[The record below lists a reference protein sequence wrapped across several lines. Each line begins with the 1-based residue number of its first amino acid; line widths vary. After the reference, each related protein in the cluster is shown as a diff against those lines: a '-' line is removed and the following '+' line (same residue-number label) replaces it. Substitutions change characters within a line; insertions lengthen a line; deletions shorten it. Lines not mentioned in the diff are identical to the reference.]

1 MNLLDLF
8 LEGDGTSYFTFH
20 LEALEKHLL
29 LPVIETVNLTAFI
42 QYLLNKIQLLKKP
55 IKTEE

>member
-8 LEGDGTSYFTFH
+8 LEGDRTSYFTFH

-29 LPVIETVNLTAFI
+29 LPVIQTVNLTAFST
-42 QYLLNKIQLLKKP
+42 Y
-55 IKTEE
+55 